1 MSDGGPRLGGKA
13 AGRTGGGIEEAE
25 RLRPCGLSPAA
36 ARRSWAEIGERGVG
50 LRAVGR

>member
-13 AGRTGGGIEEAE
+13 AGRTGEGVEEAA
-25 RLRPCGLSPAA
+25 RPCGLRLAA
-36 ARRSWAEIGERGVG
+36 ARRSWAETGEHGVG